1 MSPTVLRQAL
11 ANIPPINDE
20 NLLVGFNLADDA
32 GVYRL
37 SDDLALVQTV
47 DFFTPI
53 VDHPY
58 DYGRIAAANSF
69 SDVYAMGG
77 TPVTCL
83 NILCCP
89 DEKKTPEM
97 LAEILRGGQEKATEA
112 GAAIVGGHTVT
123 DPEMKYGMAVTGV
136 IHPEKIFSNAGAQPG
151 DVLILT
157 KPVGTGIVTTG
168 IKKRVV
174 SDELTE
180 RVTQNMAALNKQ
192 ASIAMRNCGAH
203 ACTDITG
210 FALLGHA
217 TEMAVASGVTLRI
230 EASKVPVYEE
240 LHHLIKKKCLTRG
253 DVSNRE
259 YTEGKVR
266 FARGIDKPLQ
276 SILFDPQTSGG
287 LLVATPP
294 DSVDAF
300 MAECDII
307 DEGVPA
313 IVGEVLPKGE
323 SFIDVL

>member
-11 ANIPPINDE
+11 AKLAPMNDE

-83 NILCCP
+83 NIMCY
-89 DEKKTPEM
+89 PESM
-97 LAEILRGGQEKATEA
+97 KDTDGLSEILRGGQEKAAEA

-136 IHPEKIFSNAGAQPG
+136 IHPDKIFTNAGAQPG

-157 KPVGTGIVTTG
+157 KPVGTGIVCTG
-168 IKKRVV
+168 IKKGKT
-174 SDELTE
+174 SDDLQE
-180 RVTQNMAALNKQ
+180 RVTRNMAALNKQ
-192 ASIAMRNCGAH
+192 ASVAMRNCGAH

-210 FALLGHA
+210 FALLGHGA
-217 TEMAVASGVTLRI
+217 EMAEASGVTLRI
-230 EASKVPVYEE
+230 EASKVPVYEGAYY
-240 LHHLIKKKCLTRG
+240 LIKKKCLTRG
-253 DVSNRE
+253 DIFNRE
-259 YTEGKVR
+259 YTEGKVSI
-266 FARGIDKPLQ
+266 APDIDRPLQ
-276 SILFDPQTSGG
+276 CILFDPQTSGG

-300 MAECDII
+300 MAECDKI

-313 IVGEVLPKGE
+313 IIGEVLPKGGCFVE
-323 SFIDVL
+323 VV